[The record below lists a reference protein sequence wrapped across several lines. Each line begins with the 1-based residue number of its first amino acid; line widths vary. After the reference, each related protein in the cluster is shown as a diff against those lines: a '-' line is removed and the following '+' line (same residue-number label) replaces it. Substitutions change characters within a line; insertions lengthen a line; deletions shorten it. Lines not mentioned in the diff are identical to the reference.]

1 MQEEIDFAI
10 DAASESMDNAMK
22 HLQRELSKVRTGKAS
37 PSIFDGL
44 MVEYYGS
51 DTPLNQVANVGLLD
65 ARTLTIQP
73 WEKSMLEPIE
83 KAIFAANLGLT
94 PQNDGNIIRITIP
107 MLTEERRRDLV
118 KQVKQLGEDTKVTI
132 RKARRE
138 ANDEI
143 KDAVKNGY
151 SEDMGKRMEEKVQK
165 MTDGFIAKVDE
176 FAKKKEEDVMTV

>member
-1 MQEEIDFAI
+1 MQEDIDIAI
-10 DAASESMDNAMK
+10 EMAEESMGLAMK
-22 HLQRELSKVRTGKAS
+22 HLQRELTKVRTGKAS

-51 DTPLNQVANVGLLD
+51 DTPLNQVANVGSLD

-83 KAIFAANLGLT
+83 KAIFAANMGLT

-118 KQVKQLGEDTKVTI
+118 KQVKKLGEDTKVSI
-132 RKARRE
+132 RNARRD
-138 ANDEI
+138 AMDEI
-143 KDAVKNGY
+143 KSGVKNGY
-151 SEDMGKRMEEKVQK
+151 PEDMGKRMEEKVQK
-165 MTDGFIAKVDE
+165 ITDSYITKVDE